1 MLDGAPSV
9 LSRISFCD
17 NFYDN
22 DDKKLQSGAIDTCWV
37 NLITRWLA
45 IWFCCRHDIVQVNEE
60 EEKEENN
67 DNIYE
72 DDDDDVDGDLEKE
85 ENIDC

>member
-1 MLDGAPSV
+1 M
-9 LSRISFCD
+9 
-17 NFYDN
+17 
-22 DDKKLQSGAIDTCWV
+22 
-37 NLITRWLA
+37 
-45 IWFCCRHDIVQVNEE
+45 QVNEE

-85 ENIDC
+85 ENVDCWLKSSSADKTHVLFVNDREENGGNNGYDE